1 MTGKDAETIRG
12 GHLVCGN
19 VLQGGGTSDS
29 IFWLRVVGPFSS
41 NGKYDIRD
49 AHRVTT
55 IDHMEVSASESI
67 RDVADTG
74 GGGSSGDS
82 RDSVRGHVH

>member
-1 MTGKDAETIRG
+1 M
-12 GHLVCGN
+12 
-19 VLQGGGTSDS
+19 
-29 IFWLRVVGPFSS
+29 GPFSS

-55 IDHMEVSASESI
+55 TDHMEVSASESI
-67 RDVADTG
+67 RDVGDTG

-82 RDSVRGHVH
+82 RDAVRGHVH